1 MNTMNTIDM
10 FDYLTSSEVGA
21 SRRLLNKVCYRLVA
35 QALKWKLTNG
45 FSSKESTTEVGWW
58 GFSNGSSEGI
68 VLKRRKGS

>member
-35 QALKWKLTNG
+35 QAFKWKLTNG
-45 FSSKESTTEVGWW
+45 FS
-58 GFSNGSSEGI
+58 
-68 VLKRRKGS
+68 